1 MKNPFRLKTS
11 LHRLIGATSLAI
23 MAQTASADVLL
34 TDNFMVSSNSQ
45 NVNQQLATRQ
55 TGALAPAQYT
65 GWAGQHQV
73 GNTSTDVGQPGGAT
87 NGNYVLLA
95 SDGSFFSDL
104 NIASVATGPL
114 TVQFDMYITGS
125 NNPST
130 DPTTWGAC
138 TLRAAGD
145 PFPVAGAG
153 EFGFLQR
160 VNGGMQVF
168 QGGNNIAPSGW
179 DTAGFATNTHWTLV
193 FSDLSGTTSAFNG
206 NGSQVTFINGTN
218 NLGTI
223 QLSQLNSEGL
233 RLGFRDVGNR
243 FAGIANLS
251 ITGTSAGL
259 PPPGQNLSFEYDTVF
274 PGNSIPFVPTSWT
287 PFNQVAQGDIGSQ
300 NAGGVDYTTFDP
312 LAAPADGTNYC
323 YVNVFNGTSVSG
335 IYQDLGPLQPNSI
348 YTLTVAIGSRADRV
362 NSPGIISLINGTD
375 NTGTVLATGGGLPG
389 TQNTWQ
395 DYTTT
400 FATGGSVSGD
410 VTVELSALGAS
421 TIQADFDNVR
431 LNVQHFSVPLP
442 VLVTN
447 TLPASTTVAVGS
459 NVVFT
464 AAFSNSPPVT
474 LQWQQIVSGSPNV
487 TNLINTGVVN
497 VNNNGVVSSTL
508 TLNNVQV
515 AASASY
521 QLEAVN
527 ATNNSAVVYS
537 APASLTVVPPIT
549 WYTAGT
555 YNSSFVDN
563 TVLAL
568 AGSAANE
575 VYGVDFGGSG
585 LQTTANGYTFD
596 DYAST
601 GNMSIVPSG
610 LGNFGSYLGSASTGD
625 GALDLVLNNG
635 VYGTAANTG
644 TLNNLTVGQT
654 YTVLVLLDDTRSTV
668 TGGPNFY
675 VTDGLTVSPNQQY
688 AFVNGVPKI
697 GGFIMGTFTARSTT
711 QPLTVLNGGVF
722 SQYNGILLEKGIAP
736 PPPIPPTL
744 ATDLSPPVF
753 RVTTGSQVNL
763 SPVATGSLPLQYQW
777 FNQSGPISGA
787 TNASY
792 LFNALPGTN
801 SYYVAVTNA
810 YGGLVSSTGI
820 VISAANIVTVNNFSF
835 EGGTTGS
842 GNIVVPLSWTPYND
856 HNFCAVSS
864 TSYSVVDPLAPP
876 ADGNNFFGINEG
888 PTDPTGG
895 IYQDVGPLQANTTY
909 TLTVAIG
916 RRVDFTPA
924 SNLGSPGIISLING
938 TANTGTVLV
947 STSGIPANVDTWQD
961 YTVNFTTGASV
972 SGDLTVE
979 LSVAGASTYQ
989 ANFDNVRLTKAPI
1002 FTLGTPKI
1010 SGGNLILT
1018 GVGGTPGAGYT
1029 LVTTTNLAAP
1039 IIWTTNS
1046 TGILDGTGAFS
1057 NSIPVG
1063 TAPARFFWVHV
1074 P

>member
-1 MKNPFRLKTS
+1 MKNSFRIKNS
-11 LHRLIGATSLAI
+11 LPRLIGATALAI
-23 MAQTASADVLL
+23 IAQTASADVLL

-45 NVNQQLATRQ
+45 NIDQQIATRQ
-55 TGALAPAQYT
+55 TGLLAPALYT

-73 GNTSTDVGQPGGAT
+73 GNTNTDVGQPGGAT

-138 TLRAAGD
+138 ALRAAGD

-168 QGGNNIAPSGW
+168 QGGNNLAPGGW
-179 DTAGFATNTHWTLV
+179 DSTGFATNTQWTLI
-193 FSDLSGTTSAFNG
+193 FSDLSGTGSAFNG
-206 NGSQVTFINGTN
+206 NGSQVTFVNGTN

-223 QLSQLNSEGL
+223 ALSQLNNEGL
-233 RLGFRDVGNR
+233 RLGFRGDGNR

-251 ITGTSAGL
+251 ISGTSAGL
-259 PPPGQNLSFEYDTVF
+259 PPPGQNLSFEYDTTY
-274 PGNSIPFVPTSWT
+274 PGNSIPFIPTSWT
-287 PFNQVAQGDIGSQ
+287 AFNQAAAGDIGSQ
-300 NAGGVDYTTFDP
+300 NAGGVDYTVYDP
-312 LAAPADGTNYC
+312 LAAPADGSNYC
-323 YVNVFNGTSVSG
+323 YVNVFNGTPVSG
-335 IYQDLGPLQPNSI
+335 LYQDMGALQPNSI

-375 NTGTVLATGGGLPG
+375 NTGTVLATGGGLPS

-395 DYTTT
+395 DYTAT

-410 VTVELSALGAS
+410 VTVELSALGAG

-442 VLVTN
+442 VLITN

-464 AAFSNSPPVT
+464 AAFSNSPPVS

-487 TNLINTGVVN
+487 TNIINTGVVN
-497 VNNNGVVSSTL
+497 VSNNGVTSSTL

-527 ATNNSAVVYS
+527 ATNNAAVVFS
-537 APASLTVVPPIT
+537 TPASLTVVPPIT

-555 YNSSFVDN
+555 YNSSFLDN

-596 DYAST
+596 DYASA
-601 GNMSIVPSG
+601 GNMSIAGSG
-610 LGNFGSYLGSASTGD
+610 LVDFGSYLGSATTGD
-625 GALDLVLNNG
+625 GALDIVLNNG

-644 TLNNLTVGQT
+644 MLNNLTVGQT
-654 YTVLVLLDDTRSTV
+654 YTVLVLLDDTRSTGA
-668 TGGPNFY
+668 GGPDFY

-688 AFVNGVPKI
+688 AFVNGVPNT
-697 GGFIMGTFTARSTT
+697 GGFIMGTFTAQSTN
-711 QPLTVLNGGVF
+711 QPLTVLNSSGF
-722 SQYNGILLEKGIAP
+722 SQYNAILLEKGIAP

-744 ATDLSPPVF
+744 TTDLSPPVF
-753 RVTTGSQVNL
+753 KVTTGSPVNL
-763 SPVATGSLPLQYQW
+763 SPVAAGSLPLQYQW
-777 FNQSGPISGA
+777 FNQNGPISGA
-787 TNASY
+787 TNAGYS
-792 LFNALPGTN
+792 FNASPGTN

-810 YGGLVSSTGI
+810 YGGLVSSTGV

-842 GNIVVPLSWTPYND
+842 GDIVVPLSWTPFND
-856 HNFCAVSS
+856 HNFSAVSS

-888 PTDPTGG
+888 PSDPTGG
-895 IYQDVGPLQANTTY
+895 IYQDVGPLQANTAY

-924 SNLGSPGIISLING
+924 SGLGSPGIISLING
-938 TANTGTVLV
+938 ASNTGTVLA
-947 STSGIPANVDTWQD
+947 STSGIPATVDTWQD
-961 YTVNFTTGASV
+961 YAVNFTTGASI

-989 ANFDNVRLTKAPI
+989 ANFDNVRLTKAQLFQFGSI
-1002 FTLGTPKI
+1002 KV

-1018 GVGGTPGAGYT
+1018 SGGGTPGAGYT
-1029 LVTTTNLAAP
+1029 LLTTTNLSAP

-1046 TGILDGTGAFS
+1046 AGSLDGTGASS
-1057 NSIPVG
+1057 NAIPIG
-1063 TAPARFFWVHV
+1063 TAPARFYWLRA